1 MIKELTCIE
10 CPEGCALSV
19 DIENCKVV
27 KVTGHKCPK
36 GEIYAKDEIENP
48 LRILASTVLAHGLS
62 LKMVPVRTDRP
73 IPKDRIEDA
82 MREIKKIRIDK
93 EVRTGDVIAADFLN
107 LKVNL
112 IATRE
117 ALSFQTT
124 DYRPS

>member
-10 CPEGCALSV
+10 CPEGCVLSV

-36 GEIYAKDEIENP
+36 GEKYAKDEIENP
-48 LRILASTVLAHGLS
+48 LRILASTVLARGLT

-73 IPKDRIEDA
+73 IPKDRIMDA

-93 EVRTGDVIAADFLN
+93 EVRTGDVIAADFLA
-107 LKVNL
+107 LGVNL
-112 IATRE
+112 IATRDASSE
-117 ALSFQTT
+117 
-124 DYRPS
+124 